1 MRLNRFKREFA
12 CNARKLCSEVAQS
25 PLYLR
30 SDEGLIVNAR
40 NIRFR
45 NSLRWK
51 VYIITSVVPAPPTQH
66 HYFYRNLPL

>member
-40 NIRFR
+40 KQNLHYHFSR
-45 NSLRWK
+45 SSP
-51 VYIITSVVPAPPTQH
+51 TDAAPL
-66 HYFYRNLPL
+66 FL